1 VISAHLLETAIL
13 ALGVLVAGGVLLIAG
28 HGVAVLLEH
37 AAYGRR
43 TREARQAL
51 AVAID
56 RGHAGPDTRK
66 ALKRLSR
73 NRALTVLE
81 ELAPNLAGADAATI
95 AQAAADL
102 GIVARAERRCRAR
115 SWRRRVHAVR
125 VLERLNSGQDAV
137 PPLLA
142 DPRPEVRAAAA
153 EWTADHPAEPLAEAL
168 LPLLDAPEPF
178 IRVAAMDS
186 LIRFRRHAVPALG
199 RAIADPAVPAAP
211 VVLEVAARVADA
223 DLAAPAVARAGDPD
237 PRVRAWVARLLGA
250 LGGEEHAAAVT
261 RLLDDPEPDVRAAA
275 AIALGRLGH
284 WPAAPALAGLLRDPA
299 WLVRRDAALALRAL
313 GPAGGL
319 LLERALRDDD
329 RFARD
334 MARQT
339 LDLPEAALPA

>member
-1 VISAHLLETAIL
+1 VISSGVLETAIL
-13 ALGVLVAGGVLLIAG
+13 ALAVLIGGGILLIGG
-28 HGVAVLLEH
+28 HGVAVLLER
-37 AAYGRR
+37 AAYGGR

-56 RGHAGPDTRK
+56 RGAAGPDTRR

-73 NRALTVLE
+73 SRALAVLE

-102 GIVARAERRCRAR
+102 GIVARAERRCRSR

-125 VLERLNSGQDAV
+125 VLERLNSGEDAV
-137 PPLLA
+137 PPLLGDA
-142 DPRPEVRAAAA
+142 RPEVRAAAA
-153 EWTADHPAEPLAEAL
+153 EWAADHPAAPLADTLVGL
-168 LPLLDAPEPF
+168 LGAPEPF

-186 LIRFRRHAVPALG
+186 LIRFRRHAVPALA
-199 RAIADPAVPAAP
+199 RAIADPAAPAAP
-211 VVLEVAARVADA
+211 VALEVAARIADA
-223 DLAAPAVARAGDPD
+223 DLAAPAAARADDPD

-250 LGGEEHAAAVT
+250 LGGDEHAAAVT
-261 RLLDDPEPDVRAAA
+261 RLLGDPEPDVRAAA
-275 AIALGRLGH
+275 AVALGRLGH
-284 WPAAPALAGLLRDPA
+284 WPEAPALAALLRDPA
-299 WLVRRDAALALRAL
+299 WRVRRDAALALRAL
-313 GPAGGL
+313 GPAGSL
-319 LLERALRDDD
+319 LLERALRDED